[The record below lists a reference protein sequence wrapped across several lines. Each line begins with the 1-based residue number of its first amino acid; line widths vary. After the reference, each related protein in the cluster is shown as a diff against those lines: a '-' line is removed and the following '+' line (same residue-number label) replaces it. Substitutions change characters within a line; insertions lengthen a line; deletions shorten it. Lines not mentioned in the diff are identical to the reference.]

1 MSRTKWLVAFLSLAA
16 AGLLL
21 LLPRGGA
28 PPNATEIIAQSI
40 TLHGYSPSGESQW
53 EIHAAEGS
61 IADEEGTLRD
71 VAIRFFGDD
80 DSPLAVTGSELVR
93 TREESLM
100 RGTVRIE
107 QEGGLVLETSDLVWN
122 ESENVLHAGPARL
135 EDGDI
140 RLAAERFSYDLS
152 TRVARF
158 EGGVTASFDA
168 GSLAAELAEWD
179 KDGLAVSGNAILHV
193 DLTAW
198 EASDGS

>member
-1 MSRTKWLVAFLSLAA
+1 MSRTKWLVVCLSLAA

-28 PPNATEIIAQSI
+28 PSSTTEIVAQSI
-40 TLHGYSPSGESQW
+40 TLHGYSPSGEPQW

-71 VAIRFFGDD
+71 VAIRFFDKD

-100 RGTVRIE
+100 RGAVRIE
-107 QEGGLVLETSDLVWN
+107 QEGGLVLQTSDLVWN
-122 ESENVLHAGPARL
+122 ESASGLQAGPTRL

-140 RLAAERFSYDLS
+140 RLVAERFSYDLS
-152 TRVARF
+152 TRTARF
-158 EGGVTASFDA
+158 EGGVTASVDA
-168 GSLAAELAEWD
+168 GSLAAEAAKWD
-179 KDGLAVSGNAILHV
+179 KDGLEVSGDVTLHI
-193 DLTAW
+193 DLAAL